1 MYISLNA
8 LKTIFYIMQYIDVG
22 NAFPTRIQEFDGFDT
37 TEINSDMWE
46 ETEEGSTTIEQAGG
60 ELVFANSGAG
70 TKGCSYYESTTT
82 YGKNWRITVDIKA
95 ATMTPVAGGM
105 CTGYLCLYKDADNY
119 VKIGPLKTSAID
131 TKCFMWVK
139 TGAGIAEVAQSL
151 IGDVNDGDFY
161 NYTIAVLHNAVVIFC
176 NDVMLTSFPFKELY
190 NYSVVLAGETASAAD
205 VMSLC
210 MNDFEAMNDVDLLT
224 LKIGEY
230 VKAIEGKVGTSITGD
245 ISGNITIS
253 DTTEQFLTFTQ
264 ATYGQKF
271 KVNLFADLEGQSIK
285 YCAFSPAGGAL
296 EDLTAI
302 ANNLVS
308 NSIKLCQLTGAVVND
323 AIYFEGETEFKRLD
337 IYMEGG
343 TSNTDNVYVW
353 EYWNGSAWATLTV
366 TDGTV
371 YNSKVFGKSGSVT
384 WSTTIKIPTGH
395 TYYAVRA
402 RITTAGSSKP
412 KATHVQ
418 ISEVGEA
425 GFDALATFLSSL
437 TVSIYR
443 KRGDGAYGSLPVEI
457 GLPYTQCILYRS
469 LGISD
474 LPCWGDTKIGIK
486 LSAAPTAE
494 ITIPYTG
501 YVETVEE

>member
-1 MYISLNA
+1 MSPG
-8 LKTIFYIMQYIDVG
+8 IDVG
-22 NAFPTRIQEFDGFDT
+22 AALPTRLQEFDGFDVT
-37 TEINSDMWE
+37 TMDGNKWDK
-46 ETEEGSTTIEQAGG
+46 TTEGSTTIAQSGG
-60 ELVFANSGAG
+60 ELVIANTGAG
-70 TKGCSYYESTTT
+70 TKGCSYYESKQK
-82 YGKNWRITVDIKA
+82 YGKNWRITVDIKVA
-95 ATMTPVAGGM
+95 SSTPVAGGM
-105 CTGYLCLYKDADNY
+105 CAGYLCLYKDANNY
-119 VKIGPLKTSAID
+119 IKVGPVHTTAID
-131 TKCFMWVK
+131 TKCYMWAK
-139 TGAGIAEVAQSL
+139 TGAGIAEVAQALS
-151 IGDVNDGDFY
+151 GDAIDANYY
-161 NYTIAVLHNAVVIFC
+161 NYTIAVLHDTVMIFC
-176 NDVMLTSFPFKELY
+176 NDVLLTSFPFKELY
-190 NYSVVLAGETASAAD
+190 NYTVILAGETLSATDA
-205 VMSLC
+205 MSIE
-210 MNDFEAMNDVDLLT
+210 MNDFEAMHDVDILLM
-224 LKIGEY
+224 KIGEY
-230 VKAIEGKVGTSITGD
+230 VKAIEQKVGTSITGD

-253 DTTEQFLTFTQ
+253 DTTEQFLTFDQ

-308 NSIKLCQLTGAVVND
+308 NSIKLCQLTGPVVND

-343 TSNTDNVYVW
+343 TSNTDNVYAW
-353 EYWNGSAWATLTV
+353 EYWDGGAWAALTV
-366 TDGTV
+366 TDGTL

-384 WSTTIKIPTGH
+384 WATTIKIPTGH

-425 GFDALATFLSSL
+425 GFDALAAFLSSL

-443 KRGDGAYGSLPVEI
+443 KRGDGNYGSLPVEI

-486 LSAAPTAE
+486 LSATPTAE